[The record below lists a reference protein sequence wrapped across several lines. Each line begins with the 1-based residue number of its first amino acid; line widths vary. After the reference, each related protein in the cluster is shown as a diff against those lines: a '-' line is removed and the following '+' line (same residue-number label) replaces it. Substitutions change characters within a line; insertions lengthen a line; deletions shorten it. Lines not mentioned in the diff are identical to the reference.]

1 MFFRLVFTL
10 AAITAILAL
19 ESRFQRPLEQSHF
32 PTYYTLLFACF
43 VNLVYLVAARLG
55 ASPRVM
61 AVIQLSVDVL
71 IVSGLVY
78 LTGVERIFAYLYFAS
93 VIAAS
98 LLISPRAGF
107 FFASLAT
114 VLLAGVLI
122 TYFVTHQQGVRPPF
136 SDPQVWGDYEPRRPF
151 LLAYL
156 FFFALSLHLVAFLA
170 SLLAGEVSRVRILNE
185 EILHN
190 MAGGVLAVDRY
201 GGLAFVNEQA
211 AKLLGISGR
220 ERAIGRPFSEV
231 LPGPVAATVENA
243 LRGGT
248 RVEREV
254 ALGDTPLQVVVSYL
268 PDGPGRVRGVI
279 AILNDLTLRR
289 EIEQLAQR
297 QERFK
302 GIFEMSAGMAHE
314 VRNPL
319 ASIRGAA
326 QELESTPGGNE
337 DDRKLL
343 QVIMRE
349 SDRLD
354 KIITDFLEYAT
365 EKPLDLELCDL
376 SEILQHTAT
385 LLESREG
392 SKKVGVFRDWPEKIL
407 ARGDSD
413 RLKQVFLNL
422 GINAMEACMDRGGG
436 QVHIAATV
444 STAGPKPAVIVEIR
458 DTGPGIEADVLARM
472 FTPFF
477 STKPR
482 GTGMGLAIARK
493 IVNAHGGDIRVDS
506 EVGKGTRVR
515 VALPQP

>member
-10 AAITAILAL
+10 AAITAILAI
-19 ESRFQRPLEQSHF
+19 ESGFEQPLQRAHL

-43 VNLVYLVAARLG
+43 VNLVYLVAARVG
-55 ASPRVM
+55 ASPRIM
-61 AVIQLSVDVL
+61 AVVQLSVDVV

-78 LTGVERIFAYLYFAS
+78 LTGVERIFAYFYFAT
-93 VIAAS
+93 VIAGA

-114 VLLAGVLI
+114 VLLAVVLLAYFF
-122 TYFVTHQQGVRPPF
+122 TYRQAVHPPF
-136 SDPQVWGDYEPRRPF
+136 VDPQVWVDYEPRRPF

-156 FFFALSLHLVAFLA
+156 FFFAISLHLVAFLA
-170 SLLAGEVSRVRILNE
+170 SLLAGEVSRVRILND
-185 EILHN
+185 EILQN

-201 GGLAFVNEQA
+201 GGVAFVNEQA
-211 AKLLGISGR
+211 AKLMELPSR
-220 ERAIGRPFSEV
+220 EAAIGRPFAEV
-231 LPGPVAATVENA
+231 LPAAVASTVENA

-254 ALGDTPLQVVVSYL
+254 SLGEKPLQVVVSYL

-279 AILNDLTLRR
+279 AIVNDLTLRR
-289 EIEQLAQR
+289 EIEALAQR
-297 QERFK
+297 QERFR
-302 GIFEMSAGMAHE
+302 GLVEMSAGMAHE

-326 QELESTPGGNE
+326 QELESTPGANE

-354 KIITDFLEYAT
+354 KIMTDFLEYAT
-365 EKPLDLELCDL
+365 EKPLDVELCDL
-376 SEILQHTAT
+376 SDILQHTAT
-385 LLESREG
+385 LLESREE
-392 SKKVGVFRDWPEKIL
+392 SKKVGVFRDWPEKQL
-407 ARGDSD
+407 VRGDSD

-422 GINAMEACMDRGGG
+422 GINAMDACSDRGGG
-436 QVHIAATV
+436 QIHIAARV
-444 STAGPKPAVIVEIR
+444 STTGPKPAVIVEIR
-458 DTGPGIEADVLARM
+458 DTGPGIEPDVLARV

-477 STKPR
+477 STKAR

-493 IVNAHGGDIRVDS
+493 IVHAHGGDIAIDS

-515 VALPQP
+515 VSLPQP